1 MSHFPLSRIRVL
13 ALLLSCLTCTLLSAQ
28 TDLTVQG
35 KVLDEEGKGL
45 PYATVQLSLDRD
57 SKQGRLYVVTDT
69 EGRFVIEDVPG
80 DPPMRWL
87 TVRLM
92 GYRTYKRELDL
103 SDSSEITNLRISL
116 RPSAE
121 TLSEVVV
128 STSAPGVY
136 ARGDTIVFDSKTYVS
151 GGEQTLGDV
160 IGELPGMQIDDRG
173 QLTFQG
179 SPIHKILINNKDLL
193 TTDTSTALDTFSS
206 DFADEIEVI
215 NDYKDGDIGGDFKT
229 GKQRA
234 LNLKTKHP
242 IRTTGRIALAA
253 GAKGRYAPSATTI
266 SVKDKLSLC
275 LRGAGTNTGDPLI
288 TESEVS
294 TYSTLYPSISTQE
307 KPLPLPPGTERLS
320 SSRPDE
326 YSHSGAVGGV
336 SLAWRPGAEYRLHS
350 TTLLHESRGAQS
362 GESRY
367 EYSPIASEESRS
379 TYGESYK
386 RHQRAL
392 LLTQQIGQR
401 WIPSDRFALQ
411 STLQAA
417 LTRDRDRGEFLSSVH
432 SQPNGSRETL
442 SRHYRQ
448 LGGSAEA
455 KYLLGK
461 GLLYGGV
468 YAVLERE
475 AKEESLETSLPQ
487 LLKYLSLPEPSDGEY
502 RGVAFNLSDKRLST
516 QLYVGSL
523 LPLKEDLLAKAEIS
537 ATSDRHSAEYLS
549 EEKEIDPTI
558 ERLSADR
565 LEGYLGLSK
574 SKGFLQIDG
583 GAGLSYA
590 RHSFLSLAPTIE
602 YRKLS
607 LHPLAQI
614 TLHFDEGN
622 DLIFYGEHR
631 QLPVPMERL
640 SRVGWIDDH
649 SRVRQSSII
658 THPGSRMTDAMMLY
672 SFINLRHRLFFFSHL
687 SYHLSTDNGRMEVV
701 ESGPVSHY
709 RYLDGGREEIL
720 QGAINFSSALFRSP
734 IDISVGLKGSITE
747 TPFILHGA
755 ETLLR
760 SRRLH
765 SDIGLTSRFRH
776 SPVNA
781 SLRLYSD
788 IRHWSDSRNH
798 SGHRLTESGGSLAL
812 KGRHQALSYQIS
824 GTYKRLSES
833 EEKSRQELM
842 EIDLEVYYK
851 WGKWTAS
858 IRGKDLLHLD
868 GKEWLLETVHPGCRY
883 SQYYRSLP
891 GYFMIGLEYHF

>member
-45 PYATVQLSLDRD
+45 PYAMVQLSLDRD

-136 ARGDTIVFDSKTYVS
+136 ARGDTIVFDSKTYAS

-160 IGELPGMQIDDRG
+160 IGELPGMQIDDTG

-215 NDYKDGDIGGDFKT
+215 NDYKDGDIGEGFKA

-242 IRTTGRIALAA
+242 IKTTGRIALAA

-266 SVKDKLSLC
+266 SVKDKLSLS
-275 LRGAGTNTGDPLI
+275 LRGAGTNTGDPLL

-307 KPLPLPPGTERLS
+307 KPLPLPPGTERIS

-326 YSHSGAVGGV
+326 YSRSGAVGGV

-350 TTLLHESRGAQS
+350 TTLLHESRRAQS

-379 TYGESYK
+379 TYGERYT

-417 LTRDRDRGEFLSSVH
+417 LTRDRDRGEFLGSVH

-468 YAVLERE
+468 YTVLERE
-475 AKEESLETSLPQ
+475 TKEESLETSLPQ

-502 RGVAFNLSDKRLST
+502 RGVAFNLSDK
-516 QLYVGSL
+516 
-523 LPLKEDLLAKAEIS
+523 
-537 ATSDRHSAEYLS
+537 
-549 EEKEIDPTI
+549 
-558 ERLSADR
+558 RLSADR

-602 YRKLS
+602 YRKLR

-658 THPGSRMTDAMMLY
+658 TRPSSRMTDAMMLY

-720 QGAINFSSALFRSP
+720 QGAVNFSSALFRSP

-760 SRRLH
+760 SKRLH

-868 GKEWLLETVHPGCRY
+868 GKEWLLETVHPGYRY